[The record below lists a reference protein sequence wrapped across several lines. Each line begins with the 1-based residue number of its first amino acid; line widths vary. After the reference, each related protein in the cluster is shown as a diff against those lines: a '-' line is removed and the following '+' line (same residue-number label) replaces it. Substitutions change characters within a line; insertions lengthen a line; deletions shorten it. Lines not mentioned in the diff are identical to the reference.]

1 MSVMVDAARVA
12 AGLNIV
18 LLIGLLTVWVRNYRA
33 VAGSLL
39 LGLIVFGVMLLSENA
54 VALYF
59 YSTAPAMPP
68 LAVEF
73 MMLLQVLETVG
84 IVALFYTTWQ

>member
-1 MSVMVDAARVA
+1 MSLMVDAARVA
-12 AGLNIV
+12 AGLNIL

-33 VAGSLL
+33 VAGSIL
-39 LGLIVFGVMLLSENA
+39 LGLIVFGVLLLAENA

-84 IVALFYTTWQ
+84 IAALFYTTWR

>member
-1 MSVMVDAARVA
+1 MSVMVDAARIA

-18 LLIGLLTVWVRNYRA
+18 LLLGLLTVWVRNYRT
-33 VAGSLL
+33 VAGSIL
-39 LGLIVFGVMLLSENA
+39 LGLIVFGVLLLAENA

-73 MMLLQVLETVG
+73 MMILQVLETVG
-84 IVALFYTTWQ
+84 IAVLFYTTWQ

>member
-1 MSVMVDAARVA
+1 MSVMVDAARIA

-18 LLIGLLTVWVRNYRA
+18 LLLGLLTVWVRNYRT
-33 VAGSLL
+33 VAGSIL
-39 LGLIVFGVMLLSENA
+39 LGLIVFGVLLLAENA

-73 MMLLQVLETVG
+73 MMTLQVLETVG
-84 IVALFYTTWQ
+84 IAALFYTTWQ